1 MRALLT
7 DTARAGVKPERG
19 ARTPERLQP
28 AAFIAIAIAVKRILR
43 QAGRAERQVRADAQ
57 RC

>member
-1 MRALLT
+1 VRALLT

-28 AAFIAIAIAVKRILR
+28 AAFIAIAIAVNAYSGRP
-43 QAGRAERQVRADAQ
+43 AGQSGK
-57 RC
+57 